1 VRQLKEIWEEKFFLE
16 FGKFMSKLAKKP
28 VNITEGV
35 NVAFDRDIVK
45 VNGPK
50 GNLSFRI
57 PKGVDVKSV
66 EGRLHVSLK
75 VPTSPAKGGIRGA
88 SKNNENLKPSLGLTR
103 AMVSNMVTGV
113 SHGFEKHLEL
123 SGVGYRAQVT
133 GRDIAISV
141 GFSHPV
147 IITADLGLNIA
158 VKENIITVSGADKD
172 LVGNMAA
179 KIRSIRPPEPY
190 KGKGIKYVQEKI
202 RRKAGKAAK
211 ALGVK

>member
-1 VRQLKEIWEEKFFLE
+1 
-16 FGKFMSKLAKKP
+16 MSKLAKKP
-28 VNITEGV
+28 VSITEGV
-35 NVAFDRDIVK
+35 NVTFDQDIVK
-45 VNGPK
+45 MNGPK

-66 EGRLHVSLK
+66 EGKLYISLK
-75 VPTSPAKGGIRGA
+75 DKT
-88 SKNNENLKPSLGLTR
+88 NEDLKPELGLTR
-103 AMVSNMVTGV
+103 AMVSNMVIGV
-113 SHGFEKHLEL
+113 SVGFEKRLEL

-133 GRDIAISV
+133 GQNIAISV

-147 IITADLGLNIA
+147 VITADLGLNFA
-158 VKENIITVSGADKD
+158 VKENIITVSGVNKD

-190 KGKGIKYVQEKI
+190 KGKGIKYVAEKI